1 MADLVGQIQRD
12 IEKRLQE
19 LRPLIEEKEQLE
31 AVLAALTNGSSR
43 RRRAGPA
50 PACRDDP
57 PGWQGALRRR
67 EGPRAPRGANREA
80 ILSVVRERPGVS
92 ASEVAA
98 ITRIAKPTV
107 HTTISQLKR
116 KGILEPE
123 GSGGVKLAR
132 GRLSRLGPD
141 ASAPARGADARPGTR
156 TQPAGLKVR
165 CSNPM
170 S

>member
-19 LRPLIEEKEQLE
+19 LRPLIEEKERLE
-31 AVLAALTNGSSR
+31 AVLAALKNGT
-43 RRRAGPA
+43 
-50 PACRDDP
+50 
-57 PGWQGALRRR
+57 
-67 EGPRAPRGANREA
+67 
-80 ILSVVRERPGVS
+80 
-92 ASEVAA
+92 EVAE

-132 GRLSRLGPD
+132 G
-141 ASAPARGADARPGTR
+141 A
-156 TQPAGLKVR
+156 
-165 CSNPM
+165 
-170 S
+170 

>member
-19 LRPLIEEKEQLE
+19 LRPLIDEKDRLE
-31 AVLAALTNGSSR
+31 AVLAALKNGSG
-43 RRRAGPA
+43 AA
-50 PACRDDP
+50 PAAAPRARATTTRP
-57 PGWQGALRRR
+57 AGRAPYAGGKSR
-67 EGPRAPRGANREA
+67 RAPRGANREA

-92 ASEVAA
+92 AAEVAS

-132 GRLSRLGPD
+132 G
-141 ASAPARGADARPGTR
+141 
-156 TQPAGLKVR
+156 V
-165 CSNPM
+165 
-170 S
+170 

>member
-19 LRPLIEEKEQLE
+19 LRPLIEEKERLE
-31 AVLAALTNGSSR
+31 AVLAALTNGSPAAPSAP
-43 RRRAGPA
+43 RARATTPRPVGRA
-50 PACRDDP
+50 PYAAGKGR
-57 PGWQGALRRR
+57 
-67 EGPRAPRGANREA
+67 RAPRGANREA

-92 ASEVAA
+92 AAEVAE
-98 ITRIAKPTV
+98 ITKIAKPTV

-132 GRLSRLGPD
+132 G
-141 ASAPARGADARPGTR
+141 A
-156 TQPAGLKVR
+156 
-165 CSNPM
+165 
-170 S
+170 

>member
-12 IEKRLQE
+12 IEKRLAE

-31 AVLAALTNGSSR
+31 AVLAALKNGTAGAAAGAVAAPRARAAAPRSGGGGGARAPYAGGKSR
-43 RRRAGPA
+43 
-50 PACRDDP
+50 
-57 PGWQGALRRR
+57 
-67 EGPRAPRGANREA
+67 RAPRGANREA

-132 GRLSRLGPD
+132 G
-141 ASAPARGADARPGTR
+141 
-156 TQPAGLKVR
+156 V
-165 CSNPM
+165 
-170 S
+170 

>member
-19 LRPLIEEKEQLE
+19 LRPLIEEKERLE
-31 AVLAALTNGSSR
+31 AVLAALKNGS
-43 RRRAGPA
+43 AAAPA
-50 PACRDDP
+50 PPRPRATTTRP
-57 PGWQGALRRR
+57 ASRAPYAAGKGR
-67 EGPRAPRGANREA
+67 RAPRGANREA
-80 ILSVVRERPGVS
+80 ILTVVRERPGVS
-92 ASEVAA
+92 AAEVAE

-132 GRLSRLGPD
+132 G
-141 ASAPARGADARPGTR
+141 A
-156 TQPAGLKVR
+156 
-165 CSNPM
+165 
-170 S
+170 

>member
-19 LRPLIEEKEQLE
+19 LRPLIEEKERLE
-31 AVLAALTNGSSR
+31 AVLAALTNGSAGTAAAVAAP
-43 RRRAGPA
+43 RARAATPRPA
-50 PACRDDP
+50 PAGRAP
-57 PGWQGALRRR
+57 YAGGKSR
-67 EGPRAPRGANREA
+67 RAPRGANREA

-92 ASEVAA
+92 AAEVAS

-132 GRLSRLGPD
+132 G
-141 ASAPARGADARPGTR
+141 
-156 TQPAGLKVR
+156 V
-165 CSNPM
+165 
-170 S
+170 

>member
-31 AVLAALTNGSSR
+31 AVLAALTNG
-43 RRRAGPA
+43 APAAAAPA
-50 PACRDDP
+50 PRPRAATTRP
-57 PGWQGALRRR
+57 AGRAPYAAGKGK
-67 EGPRAPRGANREA
+67 RAPRGANREA

-132 GRLSRLGPD
+132 G
-141 ASAPARGADARPGTR
+141 
-156 TQPAGLKVR
+156 V
-165 CSNPM
+165 
-170 S
+170 

>member
-12 IEKRLQE
+12 IEKRLEE

-31 AVLAALTNGSSR
+31 AVLAALTNGAPVASAPAA
-43 RRRAGPA
+43 RARAATTRPA
-50 PACRDDP
+50 PRAP
-57 PGWQGALRRR
+57 YAAGKAK
-67 EGPRAPRGANREA
+67 RAPRGANREA
-80 ILSVVRERPGVS
+80 ILNVVRERPGIS

-123 GSGGVKLAR
+123 GSGGVRLAR
-132 GRLSRLGPD
+132 GY
-141 ASAPARGADARPGTR
+141 
-156 TQPAGLKVR
+156 
-165 CSNPM
+165 
-170 S
+170 

>member
-31 AVLAALTNGSSR
+31 AVLAALTNGSS
-43 RRRAGPA
+43 APA
-50 PACRDDP
+50 PAAPRP
-57 PGWQGALRRR
+57 RVATTRPVSRAPYAGGKRR
-67 EGPRAPRGANREA
+67 RAPRGANREA
-80 ILSVVRERPGVS
+80 ILNVVRERPGVS
-92 ASEVAA
+92 AAEVAD

-132 GRLSRLGPD
+132 G
-141 ASAPARGADARPGTR
+141 
-156 TQPAGLKVR
+156 V
-165 CSNPM
+165 
-170 S
+170 

>member
-19 LRPLIEEKEQLE
+19 LRPLIEEKERLE
-31 AVLAALTNGSSR
+31 AVLAALTNGSS
-43 RRRAGPA
+43 AVAPA
-50 PACRDDP
+50 PRARATTTP
-57 PGWQGALRRR
+57 ASRAPYAGGKER
-67 EGPRAPRGANREA
+67 RAPRGANREA

-92 ASEVAA
+92 AAEVAE

-123 GSGGVKLAR
+123 GSGGVRLAR
-132 GRLSRLGPD
+132 G
-141 ASAPARGADARPGTR
+141 A
-156 TQPAGLKVR
+156 
-165 CSNPM
+165 
-170 S
+170 

>member
-31 AVLAALTNGSSR
+31 AVLAALTNGAGTGGGASAPRARATTTRSAGRAPYAGGKSR
-43 RRRAGPA
+43 
-50 PACRDDP
+50 
-57 PGWQGALRRR
+57 
-67 EGPRAPRGANREA
+67 RAPRGANREA
-80 ILSVVRERPGVS
+80 ILKVVRERPGVS
-92 ASEVAA
+92 ASEVAS

-132 GRLSRLGPD
+132 G
-141 ASAPARGADARPGTR
+141 
-156 TQPAGLKVR
+156 V
-165 CSNPM
+165 
-170 S
+170 

>member
-12 IEKRLQE
+12 IEKRLAE

-31 AVLAALTNGSSR
+31 AVLAALTNGS
-43 RRRAGPA
+43 AVAAPA
-50 PACRDDP
+50 PSRARATTTRSAARAP
-57 PGWQGALRRR
+57 YAGGKSR
-67 EGPRAPRGANREA
+67 RAPRGANREA

-92 ASEVAA
+92 AAEVAE

-132 GRLSRLGPD
+132 G
-141 ASAPARGADARPGTR
+141 A
-156 TQPAGLKVR
+156 
-165 CSNPM
+165 
-170 S
+170 

>member
-12 IEKRLQE
+12 IEKRLEE

-31 AVLAALTNGSSR
+31 AVLAALTNGVTVGGGASAAP
-43 RRRAGPA
+43 RARVAARPTPRATYAAG
-50 PACRDDP
+50 R
-57 PGWQGALRRR
+57 GK
-67 EGPRAPRGANREA
+67 RAPRGANREA
-80 ILSVVRERPGVS
+80 ILSVVRERPGVT

-123 GSGGVKLAR
+123 GSGGVKLAK
-132 GRLSRLGPD
+132 G
-141 ASAPARGADARPGTR
+141 
-156 TQPAGLKVR
+156 V
-165 CSNPM
+165 
-170 S
+170 

>member
-31 AVLAALTNGSSR
+31 AVLAALKNGTGTGAAS
-43 RRRAGPA
+43 APA
-50 PACRDDP
+50 PRARAAAP
-57 PGWQGALRRR
+57 RSAGRAPYAGGKSR
-67 EGPRAPRGANREA
+67 RAPRGANRDA

-92 ASEVAA
+92 AAEVAA

-132 GRLSRLGPD
+132 G
-141 ASAPARGADARPGTR
+141 A
-156 TQPAGLKVR
+156 
-165 CSNPM
+165 
-170 S
+170 